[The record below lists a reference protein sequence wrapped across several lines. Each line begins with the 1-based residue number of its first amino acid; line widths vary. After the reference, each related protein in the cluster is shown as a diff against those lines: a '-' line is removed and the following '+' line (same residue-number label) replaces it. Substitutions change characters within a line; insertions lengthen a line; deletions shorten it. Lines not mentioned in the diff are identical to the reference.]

1 MGSKEKKDCSL
12 EQEMATKVAELETQ
26 RLERS
31 QAMVDI
37 VLKSIIDDVQ
47 SQEQTIASMV
57 AASGKPL
64 AAQTL
69 RQIVTQEII
78 RAADERLWCDHY
90 SERAKS
96 DQQMNIYVGT
106 HWERIESQQWMDFI
120 DACAEH
126 CGLEESNRMSPKFM
140 NALYESVAFN
150 LKKHRR
156 QTQPDDEV
164 WLNMPNGTLV
174 VNRDGSVNMRDHAR
188 DDLFFYVLGYCYDP
202 LAECPQWHSYLERVL
217 PDPTAQQL
225 LAEFLG
231 YCLMHHHRY
240 EKMLWLYGP
249 GQNGKST
256 ALTVIEWLF
265 GSQNVC
271 YLSLE
276 NLTNDEKKRAMFEHK
291 LLNISSETG
300 RDINASVMK
309 QMVSGESLTVE
320 QKYQNPRHITDYGK
334 VIAATNQMPRAENT
348 PAFFRRSLILPFE
361 QTISEAEKDIHLP
374 EKLRTELSGILNWII
389 KALVGLMN
397 RQAFIVCESAERVLN
412 EYKLE
417 SDNVMLFAKEMVEPC
432 ESLTKGNDLLM
443 AYQNFCN
450 TSGLRPTGRN
460 NFFKRL
466 DMLTS
471 SRQNKANVP
480 YFKLKLIEP

>member
-1 MGSKEKKDCSL
+1 
-12 EQEMATKVAELETQ
+12 
-26 RLERS
+26 
-31 QAMVDI
+31 
-37 VLKSIIDDVQ
+37 
-47 SQEQTIASMV
+47 
-57 AASGKPL
+57 
-64 AAQTL
+64 
-69 RQIVTQEII
+69 
-78 RAADERLWCDHY
+78 
-90 SERAKS
+90 
-96 DQQMNIYVGT
+96 
-106 HWERIESQQWMDFI
+106 
-120 DACAEH
+120 
-126 CGLEESNRMSPKFM
+126 
-140 NALYESVAFN
+140 
-150 LKKHRR
+150 
-156 QTQPDDEV
+156 
-164 WLNMPNGTLV
+164 
-174 VNRDGSVNMRDHAR
+174 
-188 DDLFFYVLGYCYDP
+188 
-202 LAECPQWHSYLERVL
+202 
-217 PDPTAQQL
+217 
-225 LAEFLG
+225 
-231 YCLMHHHRY
+231 
-240 EKMLWLYGP
+240 
-249 GQNGKST
+249 
-256 ALTVIEWLF
+256 
-265 GSQNVC
+265 
-271 YLSLE
+271 
-276 NLTNDEKKRAMFEHK
+276 MFEHK

-309 QMVSGESLTVE
+309 QMGESLTVE

-361 QTISEAEKDIHLP
+361 QTISETEKDIHLP

-471 SRQNKANVP
+471 SRQDKANVP